1 VQKET
6 WVNMKE
12 EDMAMFEHDS
22 ELLSFAS
29 AAAGE

>member
-1 VQKET
+1 MQKGT

-12 EDMAMFEHDS
+12 EDMAMFENDP

>member
-12 EDMAMFEHDS
+12 EDMAMFEHDP